1 MRKYFL
7 LFPLLV
13 VILAANAQQ
22 VDRDKVVVEIATGTW
37 CQYCP
42 GAAMGAEDLV
52 ANGKEVAIVEYH
64 GGDEY
69 ENSSG
74 LSRISYYSV
83 TGYPTA
89 VFDGLLKVVGG
100 DHTLSMYSQYLP
112 KYNQRI
118 AVPSSFT
125 IDVQGENTCLV
136 NYNLTI
142 TVNRLEEVTGT
153 LKLHV
158 VVTESDIQESW
169 QGMSELHWVERM
181 MVPSQN
187 GTLLDFSSGDTQV
200 INLSFA
206 VDDSWV
212 RENSELTVFIQN
224 TTTKEILQGIKRN
237 MTDFPNTTLVDA
249 SLLGVYNVGA
259 ANCSGMISPI
269 ATLRNNGQNDLTSL
283 EIHYKVNDSEEGVLN
298 WAGDLVMG
306 EIENVPLPLINF
318 TLNDQNTLLTYCAN
332 PNNVPDECPDNDA
345 ASSEFSGEALVAA
358 STVYLTYRLDN
369 FPEQTSWELRDQTG
383 AVLYADGPFPG
394 QPGLF
399 AKDTFQLAGN
409 QCYDFI
415 IYDTQGNGICCE
427 TGIGFYM
434 VKDSDGNFLVE
445 QGGDFGYSEVIS
457 FEVAGN
463 VGIADKSAGA
473 SVHLFP
479 NPAHDRA
486 NIEITLME
494 SVPLTLEIHT
504 LTGEMVKSIDRGMLG
519 PGEHQIIINLCGMV
533 PGVYFIQ
540 VSAGAALW
548 TRKLF
553 VLD

>member
-1 MRKYFL
+1 
-7 LFPLLV
+7 
-13 VILAANAQQ
+13 
-22 VDRDKVVVEIATGTW
+22 
-37 CQYCP
+37 
-42 GAAMGAEDLV
+42 
-52 ANGKEVAIVEYH
+52 
-64 GGDEY
+64 
-69 ENSSG
+69 
-74 LSRISYYSV
+74 
-83 TGYPTA
+83 
-89 VFDGLLKVVGG
+89 
-100 DHTLSMYSQYLP
+100 
-112 KYNQRI
+112 
-118 AVPSSFT
+118 
-125 IDVQGENTCLV
+125 
-136 NYNLTI
+136 
-142 TVNRLEEVTGT
+142 
-153 LKLHV
+153 
-158 VVTESDIQESW
+158 
-169 QGMSELHWVERM
+169 
-181 MVPSQN
+181 
-187 GTLLDFSSGDTQV
+187 
-200 INLSFA
+200 
-206 VDDSWV
+206 
-212 RENSELTVFIQN
+212 
-224 TTTKEILQGIKRN
+224 
-237 MTDFPNTTLVDA
+237 
-249 SLLGVYNVGA
+249 
-259 ANCSGMISPI
+259 MISPI